1 MMKKNYS
8 FLLAMAD
15 YKFYLACNPT
25 ELFGV
30 LDLI

>member
-1 MMKKNYS
+1 MKKNYS